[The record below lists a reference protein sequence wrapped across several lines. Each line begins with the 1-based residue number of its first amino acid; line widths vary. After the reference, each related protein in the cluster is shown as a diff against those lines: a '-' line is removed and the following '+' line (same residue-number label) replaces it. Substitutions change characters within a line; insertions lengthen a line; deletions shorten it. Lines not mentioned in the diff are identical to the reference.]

1 MKKPLSMSS
10 NEKTNWLLLLT
21 SEIVFRKPAVV
32 SNAALIKK
40 VTVKVASTHDIS
52 VVSF

>member
-1 MKKPLSMSS
+1 MSS
-10 NEKTNWLLLLT
+10 NEKTNWLFVLVI
-21 SEIVFRKPAVV
+21 EIVFRKPAKV

-40 VTVKVASTHDIS
+40 VTVNVASTHDIS